1 MRLGLSE
8 RVAIEAGIYRRDSL
22 TKIAKDTGISRKSLS
37 KEIRQNRTLAP
48 AAKFNGKDCRF
59 AAECTRQCVCGDFL
73 CRQECVFCR
82 KIDCR
87 TLCPA
92 YSPLSCMRIQSPPY
106 VCNVCQ
112 LRRDCV
118 CDRAYYVAT
127 QAHAVA
133 TDIVSLYRCRYARCW
148 KSGSAPESLLSSK
161 KKTEKGH

>member
-73 CRQECVFCR
+73 CRNVYFAEKSIAERSALPIPHSPVCVSNLLHMF
-82 KIDCR
+82 
-87 TLCPA
+87 A
-92 YSPLSCMRIQSPPY
+92 MSASCGG
-106 VCNVCQ
+106 
-112 LRRDCV
+112 
-118 CDRAYYVAT
+118 
-127 QAHAVA
+127 AVSV
-133 TDIVSLYRCRYARCW
+133 I
-148 KSGSAPESLLSSK
+148 APTMLPHRHMLLL
-161 KKTEKGH
+161 